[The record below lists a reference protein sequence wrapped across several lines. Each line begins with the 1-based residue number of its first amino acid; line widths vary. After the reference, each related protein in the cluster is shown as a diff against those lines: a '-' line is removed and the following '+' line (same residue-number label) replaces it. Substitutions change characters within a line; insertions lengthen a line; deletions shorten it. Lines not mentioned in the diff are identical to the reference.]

1 MSDLEAVFL
10 DHRAPLTIG
19 GTDTRSFLQGLISND
34 INKVAPAC
42 AVYATLLTAQGKFLH
57 EFFIADWPEAGA
69 SGVAIDAERERLADL
84 ERRLTLYRLRAKVEI
99 VQAAERFAVVAL
111 LGPGALAAVGLDD
124 RPGAAIAFGGGVA
137 YVDPRLPAMGVRAI
151 LPRARADAA
160 LAAAGFATAPI
171 AAYDRLRLA
180 HGLPDGSRDIVVERY
195 FPLECGFEELNAID
209 YQKGCYVGQ
218 ELTARTHY
226 RGTIRKRLLPIA
238 VEGPLPPPGTPIK
251 LGEREAGEV
260 RSGLDGRAIAMIRLD
275 DVEEAAAKGL
285 ALTAADAR
293 VRPQFPAWI
302 RLAPAK
308 TS

>member
-10 DHRAPLTIG
+10 DHRAPLLIG
-19 GTDTRSFLQGLISND
+19 GADTRSYLQGLISND
-34 INKVAPAC
+34 INKVAPAR
-42 AVYATLLTAQGKFLH
+42 AIYAALLTAQGKFLH
-57 EFFIADWPEAGA
+57 EFFIADWPDAGA
-69 SGVAIDAERERLADL
+69 NGVAIEAERERLADL

-99 VQAAERFAVVAL
+99 AKATEHLAVIAL
-111 LGPGALAAVGLDD
+111 LGPNARLAIGLDD

-151 LPRARADAA
+151 LPRANAA
-160 LAAAGFATAPI
+160 ASLAAAGCTIAPI

-226 RGTIRKRLLPIA
+226 RGTIRKRLLPVA

-251 LGEREAGEV
+251 LGERDAGEV
-260 RSGLDGRAIAMIRLD
+260 RSGLDRRAIAMMRLD
-275 DVEEAAAKGL
+275 DVEEAATKGL
-285 ALTAADAR
+285 ALMAADTR
-293 VRPQFPAWI
+293 VHPQVPAWV

-308 TS
+308 AS